1 VKDYCDRKIT
11 KSITATEND
20 DTQMIRTSR
29 YVKKPNFY
37 TEEKDTKPKANEKKD
52 RILSNS
58 YEGKIHF
65 QLPSGWLME
74 RISRKG
80 GKTKGHVDAYYFSPV
95 VVKIQGGTREHEL
108 SVASESNNSYTMMK
122 IRSGKSYEEKKGRRK
137 FYSTKDLRRY
147 ILALEEVQM
156 LAEDDSCYSSSIDFY
171 QDDRAMNVYKRMGG
185 RDGKIMK

>member
-1 VKDYCDRKIT
+1 
-11 KSITATEND
+11 
-20 DTQMIRTSR
+20 
-29 YVKKPNFY
+29 
-37 TEEKDTKPKANEKKD
+37 
-52 RILSNS
+52 
-58 YEGKIHF
+58 
-65 QLPSGWLME
+65 ME

-95 VVKIQGGTREHEL
+95 VVKIKGGTREHEL